1 MELSHQ
7 RILRLPGKITLPHIK
22 RLPIFLRKSI
32 LNLFRYVKRLGYTNT
47 LDEYELLKLGIF
59 NQLNFF
65 QFLTGIFIF
74 LTCVFTKQFPAWTGI
89 VASLPA
95 FVSVVVLYLN
105 KQYKH
110 QFALIAYFILQP
122 LAASFIF
129 MNGMHLGLD
138 LYFIL
143 YGILAVFFLKDIG
156 FMIFTIC
163 FSMLN
168 FFLLSVV
175 FKEFLYQLEKVND
188 FLYLANE
195 GIAIVF
201 IFYGLYIIK
210 NENSI
215 YQVRILD
222 KNNVLQQK
230 NEQIQSQT
238 NKIKENATL
247 LEKQTKELTELNALK
262 NKLFGII
269 SHDLKAPM
277 HAIRNLFN
285 DVEQKKIS
293 PRTLQ
298 KLMPEVVNDLN
309 YTVGLMDNLLQ
320 WVKTQMQSEVVYLQK
335 VDIGQLVDETVQLV
349 RLQAERKQITIEINV
364 QEEVYGIMDR
374 EMINLVLRNLLS
386 NAIKFTPEKGT
397 IYAGVKAN
405 KSLLEVYVQDSGTGI
420 GHEALQKIRSNDF
433 YTTKGTANEAGT
445 GLGLMLC
452 KEYLHRNDSQLLIE
466 SHLGKGSIF
475 SFTLQRSVA
484 STNHKKVA

>member
-22 RLPIFLRKSI
+22 RLPVFLKRYVV
-32 LNLFRYVKRLGYTNT
+32 NLFRNVKSFGYSNT

-65 QFLTGIFIF
+65 QLFAGILILFTCIF
-74 LTCVFTKQFPAWTGI
+74 NKQFPAWTGI

-95 FVSVVVLYLN
+95 LVSLLVLYLN
-105 KQYKH
+105 NQYKH
-110 QFALIAYFILQP
+110 QFAQIAYFTLHP

-138 LYFIL
+138 LYFVL
-143 YGILAVFFLKDIG
+143 YGILAVFFLKEIG
-156 FMIFTIC
+156 FMVFTIC

-175 FKEFLYQLEKVND
+175 FKQFRYELENINQS
-188 FLYLANE
+188 LYLINE
-195 GIAIVF
+195 GVAIVF
-201 IFYGLYIIK
+201 IFYGLYLIK
-210 NENSI
+210 NENTI
-215 YQVRILD
+215 YQAKILD
-222 KNNVLQQK
+222 KNNALQHK
-230 NEQIQSQT
+230 NTQIQLQT
-238 NKIKENATL
+238 DKIKENAAL
-247 LEKQTKELTELNALK
+247 LEKQTKELTELNVLK
-262 NKLFGII
+262 NKMFGII

-277 HAIRNLFN
+277 HAIRNLFS
-285 DVEQKKIS
+285 DVQEKKIS
-293 PRTLQ
+293 ASYLK

-320 WVKTQMQSEVVYLQK
+320 WVKTQMQSEVVYLQR
-335 VDIGQLVDETVQLV
+335 VDIGLLLEETVQLV
-349 RLQAERKQITIEINV
+349 RLQAERKQIKLEISV
-364 QEEVYGIMDR
+364 REEVYGIMDR
-374 EMINLVLRNLLS
+374 EMISLVLRNLLS

-397 IYAGVKAN
+397 VSAGVKAN
-405 KSLLEVYVQDSGTGI
+405 RSLLEVYVQDTGTGI
-420 GHEALQKIRSNDF
+420 GHDALQKIRGNDF
-433 YTTKGTANEAGT
+433 FTTKGTANEAGT

-475 SFTLQRSVA
+475 SFTLQKSVA
-484 STNHKKVA
+484 IANRKVA